1 VVLCCCCCGGSV
13 SRPMIRW
20 HEHPPTL
27 GIAGAGKTYI
37 ASRIIDSFLSGGERT
52 KSFSAEPHRKLR
64 VTRLLADIHP
74 RTTICI
80 DALDEVESSNRL
92 KLLKSL
98 KHLVDRAKNLVK
110 IFATTRMDPDILLQF
125 KTFPRIE
132 LVPDDNVSD
141 INQFVKT
148 SVQSAIEE
156 EQLLHGVVPSKLEV
170 EICETLCARSKGM

>member
-1 VVLCCCCCGGSV
+1 
-13 SRPMIRW
+13 
-20 HEHPPTL
+20 
-27 GIAGAGKTYI
+27 
-37 ASRIIDSFLSGGERT
+37 
-52 KSFSAEPHRKLR
+52 
-64 VTRLLADIHP
+64 
-74 RTTICI
+74 
-80 DALDEVESSNRL
+80 
-92 KLLKSL
+92 
-98 KHLVDRAKNLVK
+98 
-110 IFATTRMDPDILLQF
+110 MDPDILLQF